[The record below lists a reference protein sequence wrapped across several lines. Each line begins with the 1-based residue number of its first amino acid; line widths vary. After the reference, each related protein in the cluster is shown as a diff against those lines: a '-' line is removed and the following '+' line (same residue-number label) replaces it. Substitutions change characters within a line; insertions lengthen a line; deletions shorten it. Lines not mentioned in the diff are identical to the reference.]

1 MSLPTMLTGL
11 ISQTDYNKFKEGIKI
26 QTPHGQWLQ
35 MAPEWYWA
43 ELGSF
48 YFVGTSAAEKN
59 IFIRNHQTLKTV
71 DVTQKERDYL
81 LAVVLIHE
89 AKIMLI
95 PKGCIEIRLPTDFR
109 A

>member
-1 MSLPTMLTGL
+1 MSLPIMLTGL

-26 QTPHGQWLQ
+26 QTPRGQWLQ
-35 MAPEWYWA
+35 MDPEWYWA
-43 ELGSF
+43 ELGK
-48 YFVGTSAAEKN
+48 YHNLGTSDSEKN
-59 IFIRNHQTLKTV
+59 IFLKRHGHLLV
-71 DVTQKERDYL
+71 LDVTQKERDYL